1 MWHDT
6 VEELAASVRKY
17 VQQSSERAAGPDD
30 VSRQIL
36 ALQEMGVFDL
46 VAVTSGPMST
56 DFVPYVAA
64 VGRELAGSP
73 AAAAY
78 WNTTAARLAVT
89 AAVAA
94 TGNGPDL
101 AAMMEDGARCGLRL
115 TRREDEHCVAM
126 SESGTGRAI
135 PGSSWRVNGE
145 LTGLL
150 GLEGAERI
158 LVKARLDG
166 AAGGSETGLLLVEL
180 PEGSLTSRSS
190 WSGESLA
197 GVRLSGERSVLV
209 VAGDD
214 EAIDSLCERALAQV
228 VVLQSVD
235 LIELARSCLAGT
247 VGFVRERRQFGRA
260 LASLPVVRSHLAD
273 AEIHLAVSEAVT
285 GVALASISTAG
296 GRQPIGPAA
305 GLVTRLSVQKRTEQ
319 VVLLA
324 NRLTGGVGYYED
336 YPLAGLTRAYM
347 VRSRMFGQYADV
359 KAIAARHLEV
369 ADGPLE
375 TATVLRNPTHLALA
389 RREGDV
395 G

>member
-6 VEELAASVRKY
+6 VDELAASVRKY
-17 VQQSSERAAGPDD
+17 VQQSSGRGAGPDG
-30 VSRQIL
+30 VLREIL

-46 VAVTSGPMST
+46 VAAASDPAST

-78 WNTTAARLAVT
+78 WSATASQLAVT
-89 AAVAA
+89 SAVAA
-94 TGNGPDL
+94 TGNVPDL
-101 AAMMEDGARCGLRL
+101 AAMMEDGARCGMWL
-115 TRREDEHCVAM
+115 TPREGEHCVAM
-126 SESGTGRAI
+126 SESGTGRAV
-135 PGSSWRVNGE
+135 PGSSWRVDGE

-150 GLEGAERI
+150 GLEGAKRI
-158 LVKARLDG
+158 LVKARLEG
-166 AAGGSETGLLLVEL
+166 AVVGSEMGLLLVEL
-180 PEGSLTSRSS
+180 PEGGLTSRSS

-214 EAIDSLCERALAQV
+214 EAIGSLCEQALAQV

-247 VGFVRERRQFGRA
+247 IGFVRERQQFGRA

-273 AEIHLAVSEAVT
+273 AAIDLAVSEAVT
-285 GVALASISTAG
+285 GVALASMSTAG
-296 GRQPIGPAA
+296 GQQPVGAGA

-347 VRSRMFGQYADV
+347 VRSRMFGRYADV
-359 KAIAARHLEV
+359 KAIAARHLE
-369 ADGPLE
+369 AAGRPLE
-375 TATVLRNPTHLALA
+375 TARVLRNPTHVALA
-389 RREGDV
+389 PQEGDV